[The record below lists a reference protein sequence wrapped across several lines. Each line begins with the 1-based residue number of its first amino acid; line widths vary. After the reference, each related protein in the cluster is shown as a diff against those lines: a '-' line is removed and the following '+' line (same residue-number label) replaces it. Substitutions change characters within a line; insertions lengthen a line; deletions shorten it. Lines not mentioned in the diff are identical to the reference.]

1 MINDI
6 ENAQGNEIERSKEDL
21 LVRKKKKKNKKKKD
35 KKKIKKKDKKNAD
48 RIGEQDQIINPQSDG
63 LGATISM
70 DERIKDNAADIKDNS
85 PEMIATVDVSN
96 KNGKNDDDDNNDND
110 DNQMNQK
117 VGKDSMEEEIK
128 DDVAK
133 LEVKE
138 DEKVV
143 ETTKE
148 KVEEEEQDEE
158 AIITKTTFSS
168 LGVCEALCDATK
180 ALGWEYV
187 SFWSRES
194 LFLHIV
200 RNLVI

>member
-1 MINDI
+1 M
-6 ENAQGNEIERSKEDL
+6 G
-21 LVRKKKKKNKKKKD
+21 KKKKKNKKKKD
-35 KKKIKKKDKKNAD
+35 KKKIKKKDKKDAD

-63 LGATISM
+63 LGETMSM

-96 KNGKNDDDDNNDND
+96 KNGKNDNDDDDNNDND

-117 VGKDSMEEEIK
+117 VGKDSMEEEKK

-148 KVEEEEQDEE
+148 KMINEIENAQGNEIE
-158 AIITKTTFSS
+158 
-168 LGVCEALCDATK
+168 
-180 ALGWEYV
+180 
-187 SFWSRES
+187 R
-194 LFLHIV
+194 
-200 RNLVI
+200 